1 MLEAKSQV
9 QYGCKEHIW
18 CKRNGKSGKEKLWV
32 VLLKGQSCG
41 LKHSLPVYYKSFIK
55 WNMYFLVI

>member
-18 CKRNGKSGKEKLWV
+18 CKRNGKSGKVKLWV
-32 VLLKGQSCG
+32 VLLEGQSCG
-41 LKHSLPVYYKSFIK
+41 L
-55 WNMYFLVI
+55 

>member
-9 QYGCKEHIW
+9 HYGCKEHIW

-32 VLLKGQSCG
+32 VLLEGQTVVF
-41 LKHSLPVYYKSFIK
+41 KHSLSVYYNHSLSGTCIS
-55 WNMYFLVI
+55 